1 MSGICQ
7 DEFTIRG
14 DETRTKYKNCVK
26 LKTEP
31 RIDNEICAT
40 SVKTGKSVKGKSTGN
55 IETVGICSNV
65 RSINNTQ
72 NKEKP

>member
-1 MSGICQ
+1 M
-7 DEFTIRG
+7 
-14 DETRTKYKNCVK
+14 KY
-26 LKTEP
+26 
-31 RIDNEICAT
+31 AT

-72 NKEKP
+72 NKENL